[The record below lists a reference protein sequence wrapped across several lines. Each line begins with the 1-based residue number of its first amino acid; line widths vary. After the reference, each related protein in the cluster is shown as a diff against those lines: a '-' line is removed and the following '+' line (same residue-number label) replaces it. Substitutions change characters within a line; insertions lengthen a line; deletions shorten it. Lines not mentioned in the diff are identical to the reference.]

1 MKLDA
6 TLAFVLS
13 SIPWEDLAKPEATV
27 CVVIMFLSGVLC
39 AAAGI
44 GGGGIIVTVLM
55 FFGHL
60 SPHDAV
66 PMSKA
71 IVFMGAVSSGC
82 LNIGKKFKNN
92 EKSQEQPL
100 IDWHIVK
107 LTVPMAL
114 IGTLFGVLLNR
125 ETPGWQIVLLL
136 TGILCLMT
144 GMLVHKALKQYHAEV
159 TGLRHDRKDVDDEEA
174 KTLLGNTQDGDEM
187 PQPEIGTSNKELGH
201 LLEKP
206 DATVKPEIS
215 NKELGQNC
223 YSGFDV
229 VYMGLLLIVVVI
241 GSVLRDHAKSCRN
254 EKISSDTKAPWAQ
267 SACNHPILTAVFG
280 PHMEHWM
287 ENEGLANFI
296 QGLMVIIPIWVC
308 LSIAMYYGYKILQD
322 GWDLRRIMLYQSVA
336 LLTGCL
342 AGLVG
347 IGGGLVLAP
356 FFLLSGVEPSV
367 AVATS
372 ATCVIFTSSSTTMQY
387 LLMDRIRVLLS
398 VFYGTANLFASLIGT
413 GLVHYLQ
420 DTFASRKSYITWIVA
435 VGVAA
440 SMVLSIMK
448 LIEELE
454 PRPPANALP
463 EETIVLFGTDA
474 VF

>member
-1 MKLDA
+1 
-6 TLAFVLS
+6 
-13 SIPWEDLAKPEATV
+13 
-27 CVVIMFLSGVLC
+27 
-39 AAAGI
+39 
-44 GGGGIIVTVLM
+44 
-55 FFGHL
+55 
-60 SPHDAV
+60 
-66 PMSKA
+66 
-71 IVFMGAVSSGC
+71 
-82 LNIGKKFKNN
+82 
-92 EKSQEQPL
+92 
-100 IDWHIVK
+100 
-107 LTVPMAL
+107 
-114 IGTLFGVLLNR
+114 
-125 ETPGWQIVLLL
+125 
-136 TGILCLMT
+136 
-144 GMLVHKALKQYHAEV
+144 
-159 TGLRHDRKDVDDEEA
+159 
-174 KTLLGNTQDGDEM
+174 
-187 PQPEIGTSNKELGH
+187 
-201 LLEKP
+201 
-206 DATVKPEIS
+206 
-215 NKELGQNC
+215 
-223 YSGFDV
+223 
-229 VYMGLLLIVVVI
+229 
-241 GSVLRDHAKSCRN
+241 
-254 EKISSDTKAPWAQ
+254 
-267 SACNHPILTAVFG
+267 
-280 PHMEHWM
+280 M

-296 QGLMVIIPIWVC
+296 QGVMVIIPIWVC